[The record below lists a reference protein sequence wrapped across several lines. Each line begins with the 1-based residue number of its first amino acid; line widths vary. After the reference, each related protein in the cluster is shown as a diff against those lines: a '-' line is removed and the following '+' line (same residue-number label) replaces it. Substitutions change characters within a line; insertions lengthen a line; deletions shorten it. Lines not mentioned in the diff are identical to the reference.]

1 MNPDRR
7 KLLNRLAAA
16 GTLAAAAPF
25 LIRQTLAMGS
35 RLHTQGFIKLEGTV
49 LHNNKPAVQGA
60 IVKLGDKITTGQ
72 NSLAILVV
80 EQDAYLLRSNT
91 RLE

>member
-1 MNPDRR
+1 
-7 KLLNRLAAA
+7 
-16 GTLAAAAPF
+16 
-25 LIRQTLAMGS
+25 
-35 RLHTQGFIKLEGTV
+35 V

-60 IVKLGDKITTGQ
+60 IVKPGDKITTGQ